1 MTVELEV
8 VSQGVPDKSI
18 EDIAREATPKIAIL
32 GVGGGGSNIVTWMD
46 KKIIGAR
53 TVAMNT
59 DSKHLTTSKAD
70 ERVIMGYGLT
80 GGLGCGGFP
89 EQGAKAA
96 EESALEIENAV
107 GDANLIFVTAT
118 LGGGTGT
125 GAAPVVARIARELG
139 ALTIGV
145 VTIPFV
151 VEGTRVGKAKEGLRQ
166 LVDVCDSVVVIDNNK
181 LRKVAGMLPVRE
193 AFAVANERV
202 TDFINNITET
212 LSVPG
217 IMNLDFADIKAI
229 MMGGG
234 VCAVGFGEGHGGTK
248 VEDAVTKAIDNQ
260 LLDVADVTKAQ
271 GALVHVEGGEDMT
284 LEDINR
290 AGEMVL
296 ESVSKDARVVW
307 GSKINPSLEG
317 KIRATVVLA
326 GVDST
331 FLMKQDKST
340 VTVSQAKP
348 KVIKIKSQKAV
359 D

>member
-1 MTVELEV
+1 LTVELEV
-8 VSQGVPDKSI
+8 VPQGVPDKSI

-70 ERVIMGYGLT
+70 ERVIMGYDLT

-145 VTIPFV
+145 VTIPFE

-234 VCAVGFGEGHGGTK
+234 ICAVGFGEGHGGTK

-326 GVDST
+326 GVDSV
-331 FLMKQDKST
+331 FLMKQDKNT
-340 VTVSQAKP
+340 VTVSQTKP

-359 D
+359 E